1 MGNEEALAT
10 VLKLEE
16 ARGEVK
22 EEVRG
27 RGQQVTGG
35 AFLAASAASRRGVQQ
50 RGVSGVSGVSGR
62 PRSRVSSRPRMARL
76 GTFETYLPWGTVE
89 DGSRPVL
96 STAATAATAAT
107 GALHETVAMVVVV
120 TQIHPLVG

>member
-16 ARGEVK
+16 ARDEVK

-27 RGQQVTGG
+27 RGQQATGG
-35 AFLAASAASRRGVQQ
+35 AFLVASAASRRGVQQ
-50 RGVSGVSGVSGR
+50 RGVSGVSGVS
-62 PRSRVSSRPRMARL
+62 SRPRMAHLGIFETSLPL
-76 GTFETYLPWGTVE
+76 GTEE

-96 STAATAATAAT
+96 STAAMVATAAT
-107 GALHETVAMVVVV
+107 VATVALMVVAMMVVV